1 VAGPLA
7 DDIKQSRDNA
17 EGEWVPIS
25 FKASVDLAKRAAAP
39 ISVAA
44 FLGVSALFGLG
55 VFLIWRL
62 IELSWSGSPDESIRA
77 ASAALTAIAAIF
89 GAIFLCWRTI
99 VAHWSARASQHQASI
114 AREAH
119 LTTLFT
125 KAVEFL
131 GATREVKRHETGLTM
146 VGSTSQLSSVPN
158 SVTEPNIEVR
168 LGAIYALER
177 IAKDSERDHWPI
189 MEVLCAYIRNPQ
201 NSGTPVL
208 PESGK
213 AFTAESRKSVRS
225 PRIDVQAALTVI
237 GRRPPERIQYE
248 VANGLRLNFEGANL
262 QDAILSHADFSR
274 ASFKR
279 AALDL
284 ARIDFAR
291 LETANLWGAS
301 MDSAIFQ
308 YCRLRDACFASSTL
322 SNASIIHSSAQNC
335 LFHKAYL
342 YQATFFQSD
351 LDGAR
356 LFDTNLQQAAIQYDQ
371 LIGTLGDKTTRVP
384 DGMPRPDTWLERKI
398 TDEESRKYIVQ
409 S

>member
-1 VAGPLA
+1 VA
-7 DDIKQSRDNA
+7 DNVKQSRDNA
-17 EGEWVPIS
+17 EGEWAPIS

-55 VFLIWRL
+55 VFLIGRL
-62 IELSWSGSPDESIRA
+62 IELSWSGTADESIRA

-89 GAIFLCWRTI
+89 GAIFLCWRTV
-99 VAHWSARASQHQASI
+99 VAHWSARASQHQALV

-131 GATREVKRHETGLTM
+131 GATRDVKRHETGLTIT
-146 VGSTSQLSSVPN
+146 GSTSQFSSVPN

-177 IAKDSERDHWPI
+177 IAKDSERDHWPV

-208 PESGK
+208 SK
-213 AFTAESRKSVRS
+213 QAKDSTVDWRKSIRA

-237 GRRPPERIQYE
+237 GRRSPEHIQYE
-248 VANGLRLNFEGANL
+248 IANGLRLNLEGANL
-262 QDAILSHADFSR
+262 QDSILSYGDFSR
-274 ASFKR
+274 AIFKR
-279 AALDL
+279 ANLDL
-284 ARIDFAR
+284 ARIDFAK
-291 LETANLWGAS
+291 LESTNFWGAS
-301 MDSAIFQ
+301 MDSTTIQ
-308 YCRLRDACFASSTL
+308 RCRLRDACFASSTL
-322 SNASIIHSSAQNC
+322 THASIIHSSAENC
-335 LFHKAYL
+335 LFHKAHL
-342 YQATFFQSD
+342 YETTFFQTN

-356 LFDTNLQQAAIQYDQ
+356 LFNTDLSRAYVQDDQ
-371 LIGTLGDKTTRVP
+371 LIGTLGDATTRVRG
-384 DGMPRPDTWLERKI
+384 GMQRPDTWLDRKI
-398 TDEESRKYIVQ
+398 TDEESRKYIVV